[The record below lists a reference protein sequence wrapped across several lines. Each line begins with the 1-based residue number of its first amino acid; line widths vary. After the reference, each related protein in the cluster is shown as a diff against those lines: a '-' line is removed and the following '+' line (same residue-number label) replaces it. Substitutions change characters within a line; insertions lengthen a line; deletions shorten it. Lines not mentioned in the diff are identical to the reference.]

1 MAYTNQTLITNYLQ
15 RTLTANEIAFLVIL
29 IPAIKQWIDRKT
41 SSTFDSAVAT
51 TRYFDVE
58 GRGRSIDIDPCTDIT
73 AVGLYDVDGNL
84 EQTYTTLTDYV
95 AEPVNETVKRE
106 LVKRN
111 STWATGYRRIAV
123 TAKFS
128 EYGESGAVPDDIQT
142 VATILA
148 AETLNQGKIASSGGN
163 VSSESLEG
171 HSINY
176 DTSGSSIDAIVD
188 ANPVVKSI
196 LDGRKD
202 IFVG

>member
-15 RTLTANEIAFLVIL
+15 RNLNANEIAFLTVL
-29 IPAIKQWIDRKT
+29 LPAIKKWIDRKT
-41 SSTFDSAVAT
+41 SSTFDSASET
-51 TRYFDVE
+51 TRYFDGG
-58 GRGRSIDIDPCTDIT
+58 GRTVDIDPCTDIT
-73 AVGLYDVDGNL
+73 AVKAYNNDGTVAD
-84 EQTYTTLTDYV
+84 TYTDGEDYI

-106 LVKRN
+106 LVRRSGRFPKGNKRV
-111 STWATGYRRIAV
+111 GV

-128 EYGESGAVPDDIQT
+128 EHGEAGAVPDDIQT

-163 VSSESLEG
+163 VASESLEG

-176 DTSGSSIDAIVD
+176 DTSGNSMDAIAD

-202 IFVG
+202 IYLG